1 MTPEK
6 SLQIIA
12 EMIADTRKNFHHQSF
27 FLLLWG
33 WIVAL
38 AGFLHYVLE
47 VHTTFA
53 HPYYA
58 WGLVIIGIIVSV
70 VQGFRISRRSHYKSH
85 LERIIMFVW
94 IGFLVSYFVLI
105 FHIAKINYQITPVIF
120 LLVAMATFTSGI
132 VLKFKPLIYGALFI
146 WVMAFVQFYLPY
158 QHQLL
163 SIAITIA
170 VGYLI
175 PGYMLRAKK

>member
-12 EMIADTRKNFHHQSF
+12 EMIADTREKYHHHSF
-27 FLLLWG
+27 FFLLWG

-38 AGFLHYVLE
+38 GGLLHYVLE

-58 WGLVIIGIIVSV
+58 WGLVIIGIIVSA
-70 VQGFRISRRSHYKSH
+70 VQGFRMSKRSKYKSH
-85 LERIIMFVW
+85 LERVIMFMW
-94 IGFLVSYFVLI
+94 IGFGVSYFVLI
-105 FHIAKINYQITPVIF
+105 FHMSKINYQITPVIF
-120 LLVAMATFTSGI
+120 LLAAMATFTSGI
-132 VLKFKPLIYGALFI
+132 VLKFRPMIYGALFM

-175 PGYMLRAKK
+175 PGYLLRAKK